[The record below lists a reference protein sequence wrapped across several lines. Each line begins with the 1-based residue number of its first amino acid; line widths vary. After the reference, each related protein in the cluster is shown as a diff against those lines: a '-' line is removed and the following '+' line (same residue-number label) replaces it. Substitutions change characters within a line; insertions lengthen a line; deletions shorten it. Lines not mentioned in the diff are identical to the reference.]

1 MKTSEEL
8 SELYE
13 KQLKPSLV
21 SLESKRKSIILRKVI
36 YLLLIPVV
44 IAMAIFLGDKQEYF
58 LYIGLALVLFLVF
71 KYYMLRKD
79 KAEYRH
85 DFKEKVVRE
94 VVRMINPD
102 WNYYPDD
109 RISQDD
115 YFKSNLFPD
124 DVDRYTG
131 DDKVEGVIDKTDFQ
145 FSELHTEYKSETRDD
160 DGRKEE
166 TWHTIFKGI
175 FFHADFNKE
184 IKGKT
189 LVLPDTAEKLF
200 GSLGKKLQT
209 LSGRGQ
215 LIKMEDVEFEKLFVV
230 YGSDQIESRYVLTP
244 SMMRSMIAIKKKYK
258 KNVYFSF
265 IGSRIYVAISIK
277 KDLFEPRL
285 LRSGVRFSDIEH
297 MNEYFSVI
305 ETIINE
311 MNLNTRIWTK
321 D

>member
-1 MKTSEEL
+1 MKSTEEL
-8 SELYE
+8 QKLYE
-13 KQLKPSLV
+13 SQLKQSLIQ
-21 SLESKRKSIILRKVI
+21 LEKKRKSIVIRRIIYILAIPLAIAASI
-36 YLLLIPVV
+36 YFADIR
-44 IAMAIFLGDKQEYF
+44 EYS
-58 LYIGLALVLFLVF
+58 LYIGLAVTLFFVYKLI
-71 KYYMLRKD
+71 MLRKD

-85 DFKEKVVRE
+85 EFKNKVVKE
-94 VVRMINPD
+94 VVHMINPKWSYD
-102 WNYYPDD
+102 PDN
-109 RISQDD
+109 RISESD
-115 YFKSNLFPD
+115 YFHSLLFPD
-124 DVDRYTG
+124 KADRYNG

-145 FSELHTEYKSETRDD
+145 FSELHTEYKSVSRDNE
-160 DGRKEE
+160 GKEKE
-166 TWHTIFKGI
+166 SWHTIFKGI

-200 GSLGKKLQT
+200 GSFGKKLQS
-209 LSGRGQ
+209 LSGRGK

-244 SMMRSMIAIKKKYK
+244 SMMRSMVEIKKKYK

-265 IGSRIYVAISIK
+265 VGSRVYVAISIA

-285 LRSGVRFSDIEH
+285 YRSGVRFKDIEQ

-311 MNLNTRIWTK
+311 LNLNTRIWTK

>member
-1 MKTSEEL
+1 MKTTEEL
-8 SELYE
+8 RNLYE
-13 KQLKPSLV
+13 SHLKPSLIQ
-21 SLESKRKSIILRKVI
+21 LEKKRKAIVVKRISYILAIPLFIGISI
-36 YLLLIPVV
+36 YL
-44 IAMAIFLGDKQEYF
+44 ADSHEYF
-58 LYIGLALVLFLVF
+58 LYVGIAVTIFFIYKLFMLKRDMAGYRDEF
-71 KYYMLRKD
+71 KN
-79 KAEYRH
+79 
-85 DFKEKVVRE
+85 KVVKE
-94 VVRMINPD
+94 VVHMINPE
-102 WNYYPDD
+102 WKYFPYD
-109 RISQDD
+109 RISEED
-115 YFKSNLFPD
+115 YYKSLLFSKD
-124 DVDRYTG
+124 ADRYNG

-145 FSELHTEYKSETRDD
+145 FSELHTEYKSVSRDD
-160 DGRKEE
+160 EGRE
-166 TWHTIFKGI
+166 TESWHTIFKGI

-200 GSLGKKLQT
+200 GSFGKKLQSM
-209 LSGRGQ
+209 SGRGK

-244 SMMRSMIAIKKKYK
+244 SMMRSMVAIKKKYK

-265 IGSRIYVAISIK
+265 VGSRVYVAISIS

-285 LRSGVRFSDIEH
+285 YRSGVRFKDIVQ

-311 MNLNTRIWTK
+311 LNLNTRIWTK